1 MIENVGESNFT
12 FELVLGMT
20 QMCIQ
25 DSVKHLLRNF
35 SAKIVNDEKPLHCV
49 KSAHIRSFSGLHFPA
64 FRLNTNVNFPKT
76 GNTNT
81 FYAVLA
87 IFTKDFHHEC
97 LKGPKYALIFFT
109 K

>member
-35 SAKIVNDEKPLHCV
+35 SAKIVND
-49 KSAHIRSFSGLHFPA
+49 
-64 FRLNTNVNFPKT
+64 
-76 GNTNT
+76 
-81 FYAVLA
+81 
-87 IFTKDFHHEC
+87 
-97 LKGPKYALIFFT
+97 
-109 K
+109 